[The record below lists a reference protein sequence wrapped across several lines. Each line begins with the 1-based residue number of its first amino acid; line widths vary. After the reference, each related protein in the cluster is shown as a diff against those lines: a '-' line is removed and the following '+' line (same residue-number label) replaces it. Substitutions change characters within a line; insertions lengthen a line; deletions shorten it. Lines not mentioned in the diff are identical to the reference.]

1 MAEDAD
7 LAQRLALQKLLADQG
22 GVFRRSQAIEIGYS
36 RREIDGCLRSG
47 RWSLIQRGIYST
59 ADIISGRVGNPYL
72 TQCAARRLVLGEDS
86 VVSHESAAV
95 LHQLPLLD
103 KAPDVVRLTVS
114 TAATPTRGQ
123 LEGRYVAALP
133 AEHRGVLEGVP
144 LTTPARTVID
154 LARIRTPD
162 AALVTADG
170 ALWLGMDRLE
180 LIDVLDTC
188 AGWPGI
194 GQARAVALM
203 ATRWSESALESLA
216 RLWFRRQGLT
226 LPEPQLTIRDGDGR
240 WLARVD
246 FVWPEHRTVCE
257 MDGRLKYVGVA
268 ADADVARRERAL
280 WDEKRRED
288 RIRDVGLE
296 VVRGYWSDR
305 SDNGAALAE
314 RLRRAFVRG
323 AAATGGS
330 YRIVDERDHAR
341 RGPLAA

>member
-1 MAEDAD
+1 M
-7 LAQRLALQKLLADQG
+7 
-22 GVFRRSQAIEIGYS
+22 
-36 RREIDGCLRSG
+36 
-47 RWSLIQRGIYST
+47 
-59 ADIISGRVGNPYL
+59 
-72 TQCAARRLVLGEDS
+72 
-86 VVSHESAAV
+86 
-95 LHQLPLLD
+95 
-103 KAPDVVRLTVS
+103 
-114 TAATPTRGQ
+114 
-123 LEGRYVAALP
+123 
-133 AEHRGVLEGVP
+133 
-144 LTTPARTVID
+144 
-154 LARIRTPD
+154 
-162 AALVTADG
+162 TADG
-170 ALWLGMDRLE
+170 ALRLGLDRLE
-180 LIDVLDTC
+180 LIDVLAAC

-226 LPEPQLTIRDGDGR
+226 LPEPQLTVRDGDGR

-257 MDGRLKYVGVA
+257 MDGRVKYVGA
-268 ADADVARRERAL
+268 ASDADVARRERAL

-288 RIRDVGLE
+288 RMRDTGLE

-305 SDNGAALAE
+305 SDNGAGLAE
-314 RLRRAFVRG
+314 RLRRAFARG